1 MKVKLLYV
9 VLMLSLI
16 SCKQID
22 ITSQSLESKILTS
35 KTILFDQQIDGNMIS
50 RPVIIKTCAK
60 IDNLKSYPIVIA
72 LHGRGGSNKNWVQP
86 LSKFTNSGEFI
97 GVYPQGYLNSWNLG
111 QEPSNADDI
120 AFISNVIDTLLSY
133 SNVDENKIFAVGN
146 SNGSGMVNVLGGVNK
161 RLKAIAPIASQ
172 LTERTDIMSNAIPLS
187 IFQVNGDQDL
197 LIPIEGG
204 MKLGHPFLSVSESA
218 KKWASNFNCNQYVAR
233 VFPNPTMDYI
243 NILSPESHNAE
254 IFNAAGQKLIST
266 NKNKIDI
273 RFISNGNYF
282 LKIKDTSNNIKTFT
296 IIKK

>member
-1 MKVKLLYV
+1 MKIKLLYV
-9 VLMLSLI
+9 VLMLILI
-16 SCKQID
+16 SCKQIN

-86 LSKFTNSGEFI
+86 LSKFTNSCEFI

-146 SNGSGMVNVLGGVNK
+146 SNGSGMVNALGGVNK

-172 LTERTDIMSNAIPLS
+172 LTERTEIKSNAIPLS
-187 IFQVNGDQDL
+187 VFQVNGDQDL
-197 LIPIEGG
+197 LIPIGGG

-218 KKWASNFNCNQYVAR
+218 KKWASNFNCNQYVA
-233 VFPNPTMDYI
+233 VEETEQSISHAYFDCDDSVVVKYLVLKGAGH
-243 NILSPESHNAE
+243 NISRYYSSLWNDVWDFFSS
-254 IFNAAGQKLIST
+254 L
-266 NKNKIDI
+266 D
-273 RFISNGNYF
+273 
-282 LKIKDTSNNIKTFT
+282 
-296 IIKK
+296 

>member
-1 MKVKLLYV
+1 MKIKLLYV
-9 VLMLSLI
+9 VLILSLI

-22 ITSQSLESKILTS
+22 ITSQPLESKILTS
-35 KTILFDQQIDGNMIS
+35 KTIFFDQQIDGNMIS

-97 GVYPQGYLNSWNLG
+97 GVYPQGHLNSWNLG

-172 LTERTDIMSNAIPLS
+172 LTERTEIKSNAIPLS
-187 IFQVNGDQDL
+187 VFQVNGDQDL
-197 LIPIEGG
+197 LIPIGGG

-218 KKWASNFNCNQYVAR
+218 KKWASNFNCNQYVA
-233 VFPNPTMDYI
+233 VEETEQSISHAYFDCDDSVVVKYLVLKGAGH
-243 NILSPESHNAE
+243 NISRYYSSLWNDVWDFFSS
-254 IFNAAGQKLIST
+254 L
-266 NKNKIDI
+266 D
-273 RFISNGNYF
+273 
-282 LKIKDTSNNIKTFT
+282 
-296 IIKK
+296 

>member
-1 MKVKLLYV
+1 MKIKLLYV
-9 VLMLSLI
+9 VLNLSLI

-97 GVYPQGYLNSWNLG
+97 GVYPQGHLNSWNLG

-146 SNGSGMVNVLGGVNK
+146 SNGSGLVNVLGGVNK

-172 LTERTDIMSNAIPLS
+172 LTERTEIKSNAIPLS
-187 IFQVNGDQDL
+187 VFQVNGDQDL
-197 LIPIEGG
+197 LIPIGGG

-218 KKWASNFNCNQYVAR
+218 KKWASNFNCNQYVA
-233 VFPNPTMDYI
+233 VEETEQSISHAYFDCDDSVVVKYLVLKGAGH
-243 NILSPESHNAE
+243 NISRYYSSLWNDVWDFFSS
-254 IFNAAGQKLIST
+254 L
-266 NKNKIDI
+266 D
-273 RFISNGNYF
+273 
-282 LKIKDTSNNIKTFT
+282 
-296 IIKK
+296 

>member
-97 GVYPQGYLNSWNLG
+97 GVYPQGHLNSWNLG

-120 AFISNVIDTLLSY
+120 TFISNVIDTLLSY
-133 SNVDENKIFAVGN
+133 SNVDENKIFAVGS
-146 SNGSGMVNVLGGVNK
+146 SNGSGMVNVLGGVNR

-197 LIPIEGG
+197 LIPMEGG
-204 MKLGHPFLSVSESA
+204 MKLGHAFLSVSESA
-218 KKWASNFNCNQYVAR
+218 KKWASNFNCNQYVA
-233 VFPNPTMDYI
+233 VEETEQSISHTYYDCDDSVVVKYLVLKGAGH
-243 NILSPESHNAE
+243 NISRYYSSLWNDVWDFFSS
-254 IFNAAGQKLIST
+254 L
-266 NKNKIDI
+266 D
-273 RFISNGNYF
+273 
-282 LKIKDTSNNIKTFT
+282 
-296 IIKK
+296 

>member
-1 MKVKLLYV
+1 MKIKLLYV
-9 VLMLSLI
+9 VLNLSLI

-97 GVYPQGYLNSWNLG
+97 GVYPQGHLNSWNLG

-172 LTERTDIMSNAIPLS
+172 LTERTEIKSNAIPLS
-187 IFQVNGDQDL
+187 VFQVNGDQDL
-197 LIPIEGG
+197 LIPIGGG

-218 KKWASNFNCNQYVAR
+218 KKWASNFNCNQYVA
-233 VFPNPTMDYI
+233 VEETEQSISVTYFDCDDSVVVKYLVLKGAGH
-243 NILSPESHNAE
+243 NISRYYSSLWNDVWDFFSS
-254 IFNAAGQKLIST
+254 L
-266 NKNKIDI
+266 D
-273 RFISNGNYF
+273 
-282 LKIKDTSNNIKTFT
+282 
-296 IIKK
+296 

>member
-9 VLMLSLI
+9 VLLFSLI
-16 SCKQID
+16 SCKQLD

-35 KTILFDQQIDGNMIS
+35 KTILFDQPIDGNMIS

-97 GVYPQGYLNSWNLG
+97 GVYPQGHLNSWNLG

-146 SNGSGMVNVLGGVNK
+146 SNGSGMVNMLGGVNK

-172 LTERTDIMSNAIPLS
+172 LTERTEIKSNAIPLS
-187 IFQVNGDQDL
+187 VFQVNGDQDL
-197 LIPIEGG
+197 LIPIGGG

-218 KKWASNFNCNQYVAR
+218 KKWASNFNCNQYVA
-233 VFPNPTMDYI
+233 VEETEQSISHAYFDCDDSVVVKYLVLKGAGH
-243 NILSPESHNAE
+243 NISRYYSSLWNDVWDFFSS
-254 IFNAAGQKLIST
+254 L
-266 NKNKIDI
+266 D
-273 RFISNGNYF
+273 
-282 LKIKDTSNNIKTFT
+282 
-296 IIKK
+296 

>member
-1 MKVKLLYV
+1 MKIKLLYV
-9 VLMLSLI
+9 VLILSLI

-97 GVYPQGYLNSWNLG
+97 GVYPQGHLNSWNLG

-172 LTERTDIMSNAIPLS
+172 LTERTEIKSNAIPLS
-187 IFQVNGDQDL
+187 VFQVNGDQDL
-197 LIPIEGG
+197 LIPIGGG

-218 KKWASNFNCNQYVAR
+218 KKWASNFNCNQYVA
-233 VFPNPTMDYI
+233 VEETEQSISHAYFDCDDSVVVKYLVLKGVGH
-243 NILSPESHNAE
+243 NISRYYSSLWNDVWDFFSS
-254 IFNAAGQKLIST
+254 L
-266 NKNKIDI
+266 D
-273 RFISNGNYF
+273 
-282 LKIKDTSNNIKTFT
+282 
-296 IIKK
+296 

>member
-1 MKVKLLYV
+1 MKIKLLYV
-9 VLMLSLI
+9 VLILSLI

-22 ITSQSLESKILTS
+22 ITSQPLESKILTS

-97 GVYPQGYLNSWNLG
+97 GVYPQGHLNSWNLG

-146 SNGSGMVNVLGGVNK
+146 SNGSAMVNVLGGVNK

-172 LTERTDIMSNAIPLS
+172 LTERTEIKSNAIPLS
-187 IFQVNGDQDL
+187 VFQVNGDQDL
-197 LIPIEGG
+197 LIPIGGG

-218 KKWASNFNCNQYVAR
+218 KKWASNFNCNQYVA
-233 VFPNPTMDYI
+233 VEETEQSISHAYFDCDDSVVVKYLVLKGAGH
-243 NILSPESHNAE
+243 NISRYYSSLWNDVWDFFSS
-254 IFNAAGQKLIST
+254 L
-266 NKNKIDI
+266 D
-273 RFISNGNYF
+273 
-282 LKIKDTSNNIKTFT
+282 
-296 IIKK
+296 

>member
-9 VLMLSLI
+9 VLVLSLI

-97 GVYPQGYLNSWNLG
+97 GVYPQGHLNSWNLG

-204 MKLGHPFLSVSESA
+204 MKLGHAFLSVSESA
-218 KKWASNFNCNQYVAR
+218 KKWASNFNCNQYVA
-233 VFPNPTMDYI
+233 VEETEQSISHTYYDCDDSVVVKYLVLKGAGH
-243 NILSPESHNAE
+243 NISRYYSSLWNDVWDFFSS
-254 IFNAAGQKLIST
+254 L
-266 NKNKIDI
+266 D
-273 RFISNGNYF
+273 
-282 LKIKDTSNNIKTFT
+282 
-296 IIKK
+296 

>member
-9 VLMLSLI
+9 VLMSSLI

-22 ITSQSLESKILTS
+22 ITSQSLESKFLTS

-72 LHGRGGSNKNWVQP
+72 LHGGGGSNKNWVQP
-86 LSKFTNSGEFI
+86 LSKFINSGKFI
-97 GVYPQGYLNSWNLG
+97 GVYPQGHLNSWNLG

-172 LTERTDIMSNAIPLS
+172 LTERTDIMSNAVPLS

-218 KKWASNFNCNQYVAR
+218 KKWASNFNCNQYIAVEETEQSISHTYFDCDNSVVVKYLVLKGAGH
-233 VFPNPTMDYI
+233 
-243 NILSPESHNAE
+243 NISRYYSSLWNDVWDFFSS
-254 IFNAAGQKLIST
+254 L
-266 NKNKIDI
+266 D
-273 RFISNGNYF
+273 
-282 LKIKDTSNNIKTFT
+282 
-296 IIKK
+296 

>member
-9 VLMLSLI
+9 VLLFSLI
-16 SCKQID
+16 SCKQLD

-97 GVYPQGYLNSWNLG
+97 GVYPQGHLNSWNLG

-146 SNGSGMVNVLGGVNK
+146 SNGSGMVNMLGGVNK

-172 LTERTDIMSNAIPLS
+172 LTERTEIKSNAIPLS
-187 IFQVNGDQDL
+187 VFQVNGDQDL
-197 LIPIEGG
+197 LIPIGGG

-218 KKWASNFNCNQYVAR
+218 KKWASNFNCNQYVA
-233 VFPNPTMDYI
+233 VEEAEQSISHTYFDCDDNVVVKYLVLKGAGH
-243 NILSPESHNAE
+243 NISRYYSSLWNDVWDFFSS
-254 IFNAAGQKLIST
+254 L
-266 NKNKIDI
+266 D
-273 RFISNGNYF
+273 
-282 LKIKDTSNNIKTFT
+282 
-296 IIKK
+296 

>member
-1 MKVKLLYV
+1 MKIKLLYV
-9 VLMLSLI
+9 VLNLSLI

-97 GVYPQGYLNSWNLG
+97 GVYPQGHLNSWNLG

-172 LTERTDIMSNAIPLS
+172 LTERTEIKSNAIPLS
-187 IFQVNGDQDL
+187 VFQVNGDQDL
-197 LIPIEGG
+197 LIPIGGG

-218 KKWASNFNCNQYVAR
+218 KKWASNFNCNQYVA
-233 VFPNPTMDYI
+233 VEETEQSISHAYFDCDDSVVVKYLVLKGAGH
-243 NILSPESHNAE
+243 NISRYYSSLWNDVWDFFSS
-254 IFNAAGQKLIST
+254 L
-266 NKNKIDI
+266 D
-273 RFISNGNYF
+273 
-282 LKIKDTSNNIKTFT
+282 
-296 IIKK
+296 